1 LSISCRKLVNNQSKS
16 CQKDVKKI
24 VKKLSKRCQ
33 KAVKKL
39 VKILERVSVCVIV
52 CVFPKG
58 VIAAAHTALVISR
71 ELSHMLRLDTITIII
86 TVTVRVI

>member
-1 LSISCRKLVNNQSKS
+1 VADREVDGGLLT
-16 CQKDVKKI
+16 
-24 VKKLSKRCQ
+24 
-33 KAVKKL
+33 
-39 VKILERVSVCVIV
+39 RVVVLGELLTMEGCWTESRAQGCVCVIV

-86 TVTVRVI
+86 TVTVRVN